1 MLFMNKLIVN
11 LIITNILLHTVSY
24 AQETSHS
31 NKPKDHIKA
40 KIGIRLQDKNGLRKA
55 KAIDKISVGDKLSI
69 YVKPWKNSYVYIINL
84 NKTNA
89 TLLNSN
95 SDAQIIKKGVEKVF
109 MGEGSGYSP
118 DGLSSKDAL
127 IVIVSPNE
135 KNKIMK
141 LFSSGPVPSNK
152 WYMNEEE
159 IMLDNSLI
167 PHSKLQR
174 HMEFGGSLAN
184 QTPGNKWEID
194 ENIIPQERLMAPLTK
209 TQEQIEIGSSPKEKD
224 SFWSKLRISA
234 GKSMIVRK
242 YEFNVT
248 K

>member
-1 MLFMNKLIVN
+1 MLFMKKLIIN
-11 LIITNILLHTVSY
+11 LIITQLLIQTYSY

-40 KIGIRLQDKNGLRKA
+40 KIGIRLEDKNGLRKV

-69 YVKPWKNSYVYIINL
+69 YVKPWKDSYVYIINL

-135 KNKIMK
+135 NNKIMK

-184 QTPGNKWEID
+184 QTPGNKWKID
-194 ENIIPQERLMAPLTK
+194 ENVIPQEKLMAPHTK
-209 TQEQIEIGSSPKEKD
+209 PQEHIEIGSSPKEKD

>member
-1 MLFMNKLIVN
+1 MNKLIVN

-95 SDAQIIKKGVEKVF
+95 NDAQIIKKGVEKVF
-109 MGEGSGYSP
+109 MGDGSGYSP

-135 KNKIMK
+135 NNKIMK
-141 LFSSGPVPSNK
+141 LFSSGPVPSNT
-152 WYMNEEE
+152 WHENEEE
-159 IMLDNSLI
+159 IMLGNSLI
-167 PHSKLQR
+167 PHSKLQEN
-174 HMEFGGSLAN
+174 MEFGGSLAS
-184 QTPGNKWEID
+184 QTPRKKLHID
-194 ENIIPQERLMAPLTK
+194 EKITPGESLMVPLTEF
-209 TQEQIEIGSSPKEKD
+209 QEHIEIGDLSEGKD
-224 SFWSKLRISA
+224 SFWGKLRISA

>member
-1 MLFMNKLIVN
+1 MLFMNRLIIS
-11 LIITNILLHTVSY
+11 LIITQLLTQTYSY
-24 AQETSHS
+24 AQATNHS
-31 NKPKDHIKA
+31 NKPKDRIKA
-40 KIGIRLQDKNGLRKA
+40 KIGIRLEDKNGLRKA

-69 YVKPWKNSYVYIINL
+69 YVKPWKDSYVYIINL

-95 SDAQIIKKGVEKVF
+95 NDAQIIKKDVGKIF

-127 IVIVSPNE
+127 IVIVSPS
-135 KNKIMK
+135 KNNRIMK

-152 WYMNEEE
+152 WHKNEEE

-167 PHSKLQR
+167 PHSMLQEQ
-174 HMEFGGSLAN
+174 MEFGGSLAN
-184 QTPGNKWEID
+184 QTPGNKWKID
-194 ENIIPQERLMAPLTK
+194 ENIVPQERLIAPLTK
-209 TQEQIEIGSSPKEKD
+209 TQEHIEIGSFPKEKD

>member
-1 MLFMNKLIVN
+1 MKKLIIN
-11 LIITNILLHTVSY
+11 LIITQLLTQTYSY

-40 KIGIRLQDKNGLRKA
+40 KIGIRLQDKNGLRKV

-135 KNKIMK
+135 NNKIMK

-152 WYMNEEE
+152 WYMSNEE

-184 QTPGNKWEID
+184 QTPGNKWKID
-194 ENIIPQERLMAPLTK
+194 ENIIPQERLMAPLNK

>member
-1 MLFMNKLIVN
+1 MLLLRQALTSILI
-11 LIITNILLHTVSY
+11 LHLLLPFITY
-24 AQETSHS
+24 AQVIPS
-31 NKPKDHIKA
+31 NNEPKGRIKA
-40 KIGIRLQDKNGLRKA
+40 KIGVKLEEKQGPRKA

-69 YVKPWKNSYVYIINL
+69 YVKPWKDSYVYIINL

-89 TLLNSN
+89 TLLNN
-95 SDAQIIKKGVEKVF
+95 KHDDQIIKKGAGKVF

-135 KNKIMK
+135 NNRIMK

-152 WYMNEEE
+152 WHMNEEA
-159 IMLDNSLI
+159 IMQDNSLI
-167 PHSKLQR
+167 PHSKLQE
-174 HMEFGGSLAN
+174 HMEFGGSSAS
-184 QTPGNKWEID
+184 QTLSNKWQID
-194 ENIIPQERLMAPLTK
+194 EKIAPQESLIAPLTK
-209 TQEQIEIGSSPKEKD
+209 LQEHIEIGNSSEGND

>member
-1 MLFMNKLIVN
+1 MLFMNKLILSV
-11 LIITNILLHTVSY
+11 IITQLLIQTYSY
-24 AQETSHS
+24 AQETPDS

-55 KAIDKISVGDKLSI
+55 KAIDKISVEDKLSI
-69 YVKPWKNSYVYIINL
+69 YVKPWKDSYVYIINL

-118 DGLSSKDAL
+118 DGLSRKDAL
-127 IVIVSPNE
+127 IVIVSPNQ
-135 KNKIMK
+135 NNRIMK

-152 WYMNEEE
+152 WHMNEEE

-167 PHSKLQR
+167 PHSKLQEQ
-174 HMEFGGSLAN
+174 MEFGGSLAN
-184 QTPGNKWEID
+184 QTPGNKWKID
-194 ENIIPQERLMAPLTK
+194 ENVIPQEKLMAPHTK
-209 TQEQIEIGSSPKEKD
+209 PQEHIEIGSSPKEKD

>member
-1 MLFMNKLIVN
+1 MNKLIVN
-11 LIITNILLHTVSY
+11 LIITYLLLHTASY

-31 NKPKDHIKA
+31 NKPKDLIKA
-40 KIGIRLQDKNGLRKA
+40 KIGIRLEDKNGLRKV

-135 KNKIMK
+135 NNKIMK

-152 WYMNEEE
+152 WYMSNEE

-184 QTPGNKWEID
+184 QTPGNKWKID
-194 ENIIPQERLMAPLTK
+194 ENIIPQERLMAPLNK

>member
-1 MLFMNKLIVN
+1 MLFMNKLIVS
-11 LIITNILLHTVSY
+11 LIIIQLLIQTYSY
-24 AQETSHS
+24 AQETPDS

-69 YVKPWKNSYVYIINL
+69 YVKPWKDSYVYIINL

-95 SDAQIIKKGVEKVF
+95 NDAQIIKKGVEKVF
-109 MGEGSGYSP
+109 MGDGSGYSP

-135 KNKIMK
+135 NNRIME
-141 LFSSGPVPSNK
+141 LFSSGPVPSNT
-152 WYMNEEE
+152 WRENEEE
-159 IMLDNSLI
+159 IMLGNSLI
-167 PHSKLQR
+167 PHSKLQEN
-174 HMEFGGSLAN
+174 MEFGGSLAS
-184 QTPGNKWEID
+184 QTPLHTD
-194 ENIIPQERLMAPLTK
+194 EKTTLEESLMVPLNQFQEH
-209 TQEQIEIGSSPKEKD
+209 IEIGDLSEGKD
-224 SFWSKLRISA
+224 LFWSKLRISA

>member
-1 MLFMNKLIVN
+1 MKKLIVN

-40 KIGIRLQDKNGLRKA
+40 KIGISLQDKNGLRKA
-55 KAIDKISVGDKLSI
+55 KAIDKISVEDKLSI
-69 YVKPWKNSYVYIINL
+69 YVKPWKDSYVYIINL

-135 KNKIMK
+135 NNKIMK

-152 WYMNEEE
+152 WYMSNEE

-184 QTPGNKWEID
+184 QTPGNKWKID
-194 ENIIPQERLMAPLTK
+194 ENILPQEKLMAPLTK
-209 TQEQIEIGSSPKEKD
+209 PQEHIEIGSSPKEKD

>member
-1 MLFMNKLIVN
+1 MLFMNRIILN
-11 LIITNILLHTVSY
+11 LIITSLFLHTVSY

-31 NKPKDHIKA
+31 NKAKDHIQA
-40 KIGIRLQDKNGLRKA
+40 KIGIRLEDKNGLRKA

-69 YVKPWKNSYVYIINL
+69 YVKAWKDSYVYIINI

-89 TLLNSN
+89 TLLNSKN
-95 SDAQIIKKGVEKVF
+95 DAQVIKKGVEKVF
-109 MGEGSGYSP
+109 MGEGSGYSL

-127 IVIVSPNE
+127 IVIISPS
-135 KNKIMK
+135 KNSRIMK
-141 LFSSGPVPSNK
+141 LFSSGPVTSNK
-152 WYMNEEE
+152 WHMNEEE
-159 IMLDNSLI
+159 IMLGNSLI
-167 PHSKLQR
+167 PHFKLQKQ
-174 HMEFGGSLAN
+174 MEFGGSLAN
-184 QTPGNKWEID
+184 QTPGNKWKID
-194 ENIIPQERLMAPLTK
+194 ESKAPQERLIAPITK
-209 TQEQIEIGSSPKEKD
+209 PQEQIEIGSPPKEKD

>member
-1 MLFMNKLIVN
+1 MLFMKKLIVN

-55 KAIDKISVGDKLSI
+55 KAIDKISVEDKLSI
-69 YVKPWKNSYVYIINL
+69 YVKPWKDSYVYIINL

-118 DGLSSKDAL
+118 DGLSRKDAL
-127 IVIVSPNE
+127 IVIVSPNQN
-135 KNKIMK
+135 NKIMK

-152 WYMNEEE
+152 WYMNNEE

-167 PHSKLQR
+167 PHSKIQR

-184 QTPGNKWEID
+184 QTPGNKWKID
-194 ENIIPQERLMAPLTK
+194 ENIIPQERLMAPLNK

>member
-1 MLFMNKLIVN
+1 MLFMEKLFIN
-11 LIITNILLHTVSY
+11 LIITQFLILTYSY
-24 AQETSHS
+24 AQETPDS

-69 YVKPWKNSYVYIINL
+69 YVKPWKDSYAYIINL

-95 SDAQIIKKGVEKVF
+95 NDAQIIKKGVEKVF

-135 KNKIMK
+135 NNRIME
-141 LFSSGPVPSNK
+141 LFSSGPVPSNT
-152 WYMNEEE
+152 WRENEEE
-159 IMLDNSLI
+159 IMLGNSLI
-167 PHSKLQR
+167 PHSKLQEN
-174 HMEFGGSLAN
+174 MEFGGSLAS
-184 QTPGNKWEID
+184 QTPRKKLHID
-194 ENIIPQERLMAPLTK
+194 EKTTPGESLMVPLTEF
-209 TQEQIEIGSSPKEKD
+209 QEHIEIGDLSEGQD
-224 SFWSKLRISA
+224 SFWGKLRISA

>member
-1 MLFMNKLIVN
+1 MKKLIVN

-55 KAIDKISVGDKLSI
+55 KAIDKISVEDKLSI
-69 YVKPWKNSYVYIINL
+69 YVKPWKDSYVYIINL

-135 KNKIMK
+135 NNKIMK
-141 LFSSGPVPSNK
+141 LFSSGPVPSNT
-152 WYMNEEE
+152 WHENEEE

-167 PHSKLQR
+167 PHSKLQEN
-174 HMEFGGSLAN
+174 MEFGGSLAS
-184 QTPGNKWEID
+184 QTPRKKLHID
-194 ENIIPQERLMAPLTK
+194 EKITPGESLMVPLTEF
-209 TQEQIEIGSSPKEKD
+209 QEHIEIGSSPKEKD